1 MFHLIYLHSPAFRH
15 KGFSLVY
22 IDHFGKLTQ
31 IHYTL
36 ISTVWINRLILQFHN
51 NKKEIINN
59 LVFVPANRLKKK
71 TNIEIKC

>member
-36 ISTVWINRLILQFHN
+36 ISTV
-51 NKKEIINN
+51 
-59 LVFVPANRLKKK
+59 
-71 TNIEIKC
+71 